1 MPRPSSSRTSWAEV
15 KAVKEACEGHGD
27 QPGSTMVLVCFA
39 RYISTKQQNFQYS
52 NTGMGSHLGS
62 VPGRWLWGWKGSM
75 AIAKPMRTSCRRRE
89 QGPGG
94 DRQGGQLGPVE
105 EQLGRCASLKYY
117 LSRVSRTFTE
127 GCVFFSRC
135 LDICD
140 TDCSSNYET
149 KPMSSHRLRHLPKTY
164 RV

>member
-1 MPRPSSSRTSWAEV
+1 MESALLNTILSGWASGAGNGWGLAGSLPWNPV
-15 KAVKEACEGHGD
+15 AGILSGGEG
-27 QPGSTMVLVCFA
+27 
-39 RYISTKQQNFQYS
+39 
-52 NTGMGSHLGS
+52 TG
-62 VPGRWLWGWKGSM
+62 R
-75 AIAKPMRTSCRRRE
+75 
-89 QGPGG
+89 
-94 DRQGGQLGPVE
+94 QLGPVE
-105 EQLGRCASLKYY
+105 ERLGRCASLKYY

-164 RV
+164 RVWRAERRRRENCVRPPWLPFPKSQHGWAQHEDNFFQGNVRHFF